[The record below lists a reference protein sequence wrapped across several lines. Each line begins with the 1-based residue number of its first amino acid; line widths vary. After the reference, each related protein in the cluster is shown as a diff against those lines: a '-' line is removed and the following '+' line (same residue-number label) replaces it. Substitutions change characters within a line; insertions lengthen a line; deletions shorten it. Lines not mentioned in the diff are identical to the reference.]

1 MGKKKPGQKK
11 PQAQAMSLDEFN
23 KVTPASL
30 TAKRTENLM
39 PSAYTNLNLE
49 AMPNVMANEGKQK
62 KIIAPTQQ

>member
-1 MGKKKPGQKK
+1 
-11 PQAQAMSLDEFN
+11 MSLDEFNKVFHASDEFN

-30 TAKRTENLM
+30 TVKRTENLM